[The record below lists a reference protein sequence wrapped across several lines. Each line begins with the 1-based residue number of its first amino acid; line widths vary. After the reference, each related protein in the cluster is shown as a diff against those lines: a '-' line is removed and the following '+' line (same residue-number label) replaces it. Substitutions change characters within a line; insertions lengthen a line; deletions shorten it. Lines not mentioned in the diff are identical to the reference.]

1 MRILVLLF
9 SSFLQL
15 CYALDAIKKGER
27 LGVSQTIVSS
37 GGHFELGFFSPG
49 QSKNLYVG
57 IWYKKISVYKR
68 TVVWVTNREYPISM
82 SFNSSCYLSINKDG
96 NLVISD
102 GRGMSYSISSVST
115 RSSTS
120 ATLLDSGN
128 FVLRDTISN
137 EVLWQSFD
145 HPADTFLPGMK
156 FGTDKRNN
164 RTWSLTSWNSLE
176 DPSPGGFS
184 TVLDTSSSE
193 FLIMKG
199 SQKFWTS
206 GRWNGVIFSQVPNLR
221 LNDIYNV
228 SFVSNENVTYLTY
241 DLHNTSMISRSVM
254 DTTGKLKKY
263 LWLDGTKEW
272 ALFWDLPRPCQVY
285 ALCGAFS
292 TCADMQIPNC
302 RCLQGFEPYSLRDW
316 MQQDWSAGCVR
327 KSSLQCG
334 GKDLFVLVNN
344 VKFPVNFES
353 LSALDSEQ
361 CKQACSRNC
370 SCNAYAYKG
379 NCHLWMGDLLGIEQL
394 ERGDYIFLRVA
405 ASELQLINSGK
416 ADNHL
421 SSKLN

>member
-1 MRILVLLF
+1 MKAPQISGVYQKQIHQQRSVTAPLLSAAHLLLPSVIF
-9 SSFLQL
+9 VRHCASPPAARGCLRLRHLRSISCSSASPRTPGASLL
-15 CYALDAIKKGER
+15 R
-27 LGVSQTIVSS
+27 LGALSLAHSPHPPS
-37 GGHFELGFFSPG
+37 HFPL
-49 QSKNLYVG
+49 
-57 IWYKKISVYKR
+57 
-68 TVVWVTNREYPISM
+68 
-82 SFNSSCYLSINKDG
+82 
-96 NLVISD
+96 
-102 GRGMSYSISSVST
+102 
-115 RSSTS
+115 
-120 ATLLDSGN
+120 
-128 FVLRDTISN
+128 
-137 EVLWQSFD
+137 
-145 HPADTFLPGMK
+145 
-156 FGTDKRNN
+156 
-164 RTWSLTSWNSLE
+164 
-176 DPSPGGFS
+176 
-184 TVLDTSSSE
+184 SSE

-254 DTTGKLKKY
+254 DSTGKLKKY
-263 LWLDGTKEW
+263 LWLDGTTEW

-316 MQQDWSAGCVR
+316 MQQDCSAGCVR

-370 SCNAYAYKG
+370 SCNAYAYNG

-394 ERGDYIFLRVA
+394 ERRDYTFLK
-405 ASELQLINSGK
+405 SCCI
-416 ADNHL
+416 
-421 SSKLN
+421 